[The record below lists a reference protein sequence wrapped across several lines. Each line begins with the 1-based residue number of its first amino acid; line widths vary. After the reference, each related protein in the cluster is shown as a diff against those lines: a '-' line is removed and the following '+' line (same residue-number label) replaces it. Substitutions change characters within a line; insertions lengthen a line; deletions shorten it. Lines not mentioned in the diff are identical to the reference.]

1 MLIRFIFKFII
12 LLTFVNSAISQEVLF
27 SKAELAADL
36 IYLKEQLH
44 RRHPNL
50 YTYSTPDQINGW
62 FQDQIKNLP
71 DSINDLQAF
80 ALVASISPLIMD
92 GHSYVYPGGKYLNYF
107 FGGAPLF
114 PLDVYWVNDSL
125 KVLRNYH
132 VSGKIEPGAIITRI
146 NSLDVNQIRNFI
158 VNRLSR
164 DGKNSAYAEYLFSVF
179 FQAWI
184 AAFYGFEEEYIIDFT
199 NLSGK
204 QEQLKLKGLS
214 RNQLQA
220 IRKDFL
226 AGQEKGLR
234 LHLNRNNR
242 SALMTIQSFSND
254 IIRHEFK
261 QNFRKEM
268 KHYFKQI
275 QEDSIN
281 LVFIDLRGNQGGE
294 LKNGIELL
302 KYFMLEKFIAVE
314 SFHRIKLN
322 KTGERESIKFTNK
335 WNSEF
340 AASGRYH
347 FSGRLVLLTD
357 GGSFSCASIVAHVFR
372 KYARGKIWGEM
383 TGGSQHILSGSPNR
397 KIKLPNTGIQFSIP
411 LTGYVLSKKVN
422 KESEGIV
429 PDFNWSPALPE
440 RLMNDSERLNL
451 LNNLHSQDRIKEGF

>member
-1 MLIRFIFKFII
+1 MLIRFIFQFII
-12 LLTFVNSAISQEVLF
+12 LWTFAEPAVSQEMIF
-27 SKAELAADL
+27 SKAELTADL

-44 RRHPNL
+44 WRHPNL

-62 FQDQIKNLP
+62 FQEQIKNLP

-114 PLDVYWVNDSL
+114 PLDVLWINDSL
-125 KVLRNYH
+125 KVLRNYPF
-132 VSGKIEPGAIITRI
+132 SGKIEPGAIITRI

-184 AAFYGFEEEYIIDFT
+184 AAFYGFEEEYIIDIMH
-199 NLSGK
+199 LSGE
-204 QEQLKLKGLS
+204 QEQVRLKGLS
-214 RNQLQA
+214 RNQIQT

-226 AGQEKGLR
+226 AGQKRGLR

-254 IIRHEFK
+254 IIKHDFK
-261 QNFRKEM
+261 QNYRKEM

-281 LVFIDLRGNQGGE
+281 LLFIDLRGNQGGE

-302 KYFMLEKFIAVE
+302 KYFMHEKFIAVE
-314 SFHRIKLN
+314 SFNRIKLKN
-322 KTGERESIKFTNK
+322 TGERETIEFTNK
-335 WNSEF
+335 WNSAF
-340 AASGRYH
+340 SALGRYH
-347 FSGRLVLLTD
+347 FSGRIVLLTD

-383 TGGSQHILSGSPNR
+383 TGGSQNILSGSPNR
-397 KIKLPNTGIQFSIP
+397 KVKLPNTGIQFSIP
-411 LTGYVLSKKVN
+411 LTGYVLSEKIN
-422 KESEGIV
+422 KESEGIA
-429 PDFNWSPALPE
+429 PDFIWSPALPE

-451 LNNLHSQDRIKEGF
+451 LNNLHSQE